1 MGTLP
6 KTYALRFNPQQVW
19 IAALLF
25 FMIFLNYLDR
35 QILSILAP
43 IMHKEI
49 GLSQTQY
56 AWAVNAFLFSYAWMY
71 TGSGLILDRLG
82 SRSGLPLFV
91 AFWSLACGLHATIQG
106 FAGLLVFRFLLGITE
121 PGGWTGAVKTVSE
134 QFNTAQRGLA
144 TGVFSTGASIATLV
158 APPLVV
164 FLSLHYGWRMAFLIP
179 SVIGLLWVPFWL
191 RFANRPAAN
200 YQGEGAPGS
209 PRLKDLLQFLRDRR
223 VLAYVVARF
232 FGDSSGYFFLFWIP
246 EYLVSTK
253 NFSFA
258 MLGSLGWIPFLAND
272 IGPLTGGYLSG
283 RLVQAGRTPLFSRKL
298 IMTLG
303 SILVAIGALC
313 QSASQTWIVLVF
325 LSISTFGTGVYA
337 GNLHALP
344 ADAYPFKS
352 VATIYGIAGSA
363 GAVGGILFNTLVG
376 HFSARGDYFVV
387 FVALVLLEPLAVA
400 ALWMWLREPRDHRE
414 PCPNVSL

>member
-1 MGTLP
+1 MHANMDTLT
-6 KTYALRFNPQQVW
+6 KTPALKFTRQQVW

-25 FMIFLNYLDR
+25 AMIFLNYLDR
-35 QILSILAP
+35 QILSVLAP
-43 IMHKEI
+43 IMRKEI

-82 SRSGLPLFV
+82 SRLGLPLFV
-91 AFWSLACGLHATIQG
+91 ALWSLACGLHATIQG
-106 FAGLLVFRFLLGITE
+106 FTGLLVFRFLLGIAE
-121 PGGWTGAVKTVSE
+121 PGGWTGAVKMVAE
-134 QFNTAQRGLA
+134 RFNAAQRGLA
-144 TGVFSTGASIATLV
+144 TGIFSTGASIATLV

-164 FLSLHYGWRMAFLIP
+164 FLSLNHGWRMAFVIP
-179 SVIGLLWVPFWL
+179 SLTGLLWVPLWFRL
-191 RFANRPAAN
+191 TRRPNANH
-200 YQGEGAPGS
+200 EIEETPG
-209 PRLKDLLQFLRDRR
+209 RLKMKDLLRFLRDKR
-223 VLAYVVARF
+223 VLAYVIARF

-258 MLGSLGWIPFLAND
+258 MLGTLGWIPFLAND

-283 RLVQAGRTPLFSRKL
+283 RLVQAGWTPLFSRKS

-313 QSASQTWIVLVF
+313 QSASQTWTVLLF
-325 LSISTFGTGVYA
+325 LSISTFGVGVYA

-352 VATIYGIAGSA
+352 VATIYGLAGSA
-363 GAVGGILFNTLVG
+363 GAIGGILFNTLVG
-376 HFSARGDYFVV
+376 HFSAQGEYFVV
-387 FVALVLLEPLAVA
+387 FAVLVLLEPLAVA
-400 ALWMWLREPRDHRE
+400 ALWMWLRDPVHH
-414 PCPNVSL
+414 

>member
-1 MGTLP
+1 MGSLP
-6 KTYALRFNPQQVW
+6 KMHALRFNQQQVW

-25 FMIFLNYLDR
+25 SMIFLNYLDR
-35 QILSILAP
+35 QILSVLAP
-43 IMHKEI
+43 IMYKEI

-56 AWAVNAFLFSYAWMY
+56 AWAVNAFLFAYAWMY

-82 SRSGLPLFV
+82 SRSGLALFV
-91 AFWSLACGLHATIQG
+91 ALWSLACGLHATIQG
-106 FAGLLVFRFLLGITE
+106 FAGLLVFRFLLGIAE

-134 QFNTAQRGLA
+134 RFNTAQRGIA
-144 TGVFSTGASIATLV
+144 TGVFSTGASIATLI

-164 FLSLHYGWRMAFLIP
+164 FLSLHYGWRMSFLLP
-179 SVIGLLWVPFWL
+179 SLIGLLWVPCWL
-191 RFANRPAAN
+191 RLVSKPTPD
-200 YQGEGAPGS
+200 YQDEGTPVS
-209 PRLKDLLQFLRDRR
+209 PKSKDLFRFLRDKR
-223 VLAYVVARF
+223 VLAYVTARF
-232 FGDSSGYFFLFWIP
+232 FGDSSGYFFLFWLP

-258 MLGSLGWIPFLAND
+258 MLGTLGWIPFLAND

-283 RLVQAGRTPLFSRKL
+283 RLVQEGRTPLFSRKL

-313 QSASQTWIVLVF
+313 QSASQTWIVLLS

-344 ADAYPFKS
+344 ADAYPFRS

-363 GAVGGILFNTLVG
+363 GAVGGIIFNTLVG
-376 HFSARGDYFVV
+376 HFSAQGDYFVV
-387 FVALVLLEPLAVA
+387 FVALVLLEPLAVT
-400 ALWMWLREPRDHRE
+400 ALWIWLREPVDYK
-414 PCPNVSL
+414 

>member
-1 MGTLP
+1 MDTLT
-6 KTYALRFNPQQVW
+6 KIHALKFNQQQVW
-19 IAALLF
+19 IAVLLF
-25 FMIFLNYLDR
+25 GMIFLNYLDR
-35 QILSILAP
+35 QILSVLAP
-43 IMHKEI
+43 IMYKEI

-82 SRSGLPLFV
+82 SRLGLPFFV
-91 AFWSLACGLHATIQG
+91 ALWSLACGLHATIQG

-134 QFNTAQRGLA
+134 RFNAAQRGLA
-144 TGVFSTGASIATLV
+144 TGIFSTGASIATVV

-164 FLSLHYGWRMAFLIP
+164 FLSLHHGWRMAFVIP
-179 SVIGLLWVPFWL
+179 SMIGFLWVPLWL
-191 RFANRPAAN
+191 RLVNRPTANRDDEAT
-200 YQGEGAPGS
+200 PG
-209 PRLKDLLQFLRDRR
+209 RLKLKDLLRFLSDKR
-223 VLAYVVARF
+223 VLAYVMARF

-246 EYLVSTK
+246 DYLVSTK

-258 MLGSLGWIPFLAND
+258 MLGTLGWIPFLAND

-303 SILVAIGALC
+303 AILVAIGALC
-313 QSASQTWIVLVF
+313 QSASQTWTVLLF

-344 ADAYPFKS
+344 ADAYPFRS
-352 VATIYGIAGSA
+352 VATIYGLAGSA
-363 GAVGGILFNTLVG
+363 GALGGLLFNTLVG
-376 HFSARGDYFVV
+376 YFSARGDYFVV
-387 FVALVLLEPLAVA
+387 FAVLILLEPLAVA
-400 ALWMWLREPRDHRE
+400 ALWMWLRDPVHHRE
-414 PCPNVSL
+414 P